1 MKIVQSG
8 YNFRPHNDGMIVHD
22 QLPANAYL
30 VCYDQQTGP
39 YLEKYADIEVKEK
52 VYGVHDAKVNKVL
65 NAFECFDR
73 NLGVILSG
81 DKGIGKSLFSKM
93 LSEAAI
99 AKGYPLLVINGYFPG
114 IAEFVNTIEQE
125 VLVLFDEFDKT
136 FSYRGDDHPQVEMLS
151 LFDGVAQGKKLF
163 VVTCNRLEKLNEFL
177 VNRPGRF
184 HYHFRFEYP
193 TAAEITAYLEDKL
206 DPSYYGE
213 ITKVVTF
220 AHRVN
225 LNYDCLRAIAF
236 ELNCGLAFED
246 AIKDLNI
253 VNINQSRYH
262 LTLQMKNGRTL
273 TRHHVAL
280 DTFSDDLC
288 RLEMG
293 NLPEYQHEILEIEF
307 IPSRLTWNN
316 NQLCNIIKG
325 DTISRDLGWYFQ
337 DDWDGVQRKIKN
349 SEPLN
354 TNDELI
360 VKLHEDFVEGDIDFL
375 KVERILPRG
384 LHYEI

>member
-8 YNFRPHNDGMIVHD
+8 YNFRPHNDGMIVHN

-65 NAFECFDR
+65 HAFECFDR

-99 AKGYPLLVINGYFPG
+99 AKGYPLLVINSYFPG
-114 IAEFVNTIEQE
+114 IAEFVNMIEQE
-125 VLVLFDEFDKT
+125 VMVLLDEFDKT
-136 FSYRGDDHPQVEMLS
+136 FNYHGDDRPQVEMLS

-163 VVTCNRLEKLNEFL
+163 VVTCNRLDKLNEFL

-193 TAAEITAYLEDKL
+193 TAEEITAYLEDKL
-206 DPSYYGE
+206 DSCYYRE
-213 ITKVVTF
+213 IEKVVTF
-220 AHRVN
+220 AHRIN

-253 VNINQSRYH
+253 VNISQSRYN

-280 DTFSDDLC
+280 DTFSNDPC
-288 RLEMG
+288 RLELG
-293 NLPEYQHEILEIEF
+293 NLPEYQHGILEIEF
-307 IPSRLTWNN
+307 TPSHLQWDNE
-316 NQLCNIIKG
+316 QLCNIIKG
-325 DTISRDLGWYFQ
+325 DHISRDLEWYFQ
-337 DDWDGVQRKIKN
+337 DDWDGVQRKIEH
-349 SEPLN
+349 SEALN